1 MPKYT
6 YMVYF
11 VFRIPHSLGYTK
23 QPEDGLKYTET
34 CSCVDIVHTVQ

>member
-1 MPKYT
+1 MYIVAINKCKDELYLII

-23 QPEDGLKYTET
+23 QPEDGLK
-34 CSCVDIVHTVQ
+34 